1 MSAEEP
7 VRLIFDPSTK
17 VAGQVIEG
25 AVDLHWPTAIDKNI
39 EEVIL
44 KLRGEINTY
53 VERILSGAPLTC
65 PFIQAIRAYAHP
77 QRWWTHPIAPRD
89 RIWLHQYHQ
98 ARYRIMGA

>member
-1 MSAEEP
+1 MTVIYCVPAIYIDRSPPADTAHLSYTVTNVPPTLLSTMSAEEP

-65 PFIQAIRAYAHP
+65 PFI
-77 QRWWTHPIAPRD
+77 
-89 RIWLHQYHQ
+89 
-98 ARYRIMGA
+98 